1 MVWRVEQKCWG
12 EANEGHGHR
21 ERKGDEHEKNLVS
34 TPSSDVLKNLRTV
47 QCSQI
52 LSEPEQVLINST
64 YVVEVLDDLFSLIS
78 FIIIPHLDLGL
89 HWRRLLGQLNLF
101 CRQLCL

>member
-1 MVWRVEQKCWG
+1 MRPTKAVAIEKGR
-12 EANEGHGHR
+12 AMIM
-21 ERKGDEHEKNLVS
+21 RKIWYRPH
-34 TPSSDVLKNLRTV
+34 PPM
-47 QCSQI
+47 CSRI
-52 LSEPEQVLINST
+52 LEWYNAVKVISEPEQVLINST

-101 CRQLCL
+101 CRQFCL